1 MLVYLFFVF
10 LVGMPVMM
18 SEILIGRRGRR
29 NPVAT
34 MKLLGEEE
42 GGASQWRYLGYLA
55 IVCSML
61 ILSYY
66 SFIAGWALSY
76 VYESVSGTFVD
87 ASIAEVTATYQGFAS
102 NWVATAIAHTLFMAT
117 TVALVARGVKRG
129 LEWAVRLMVPALV
142 GLMILLLVFSINTG
156 YFSAGV
162 EFLLAPNFSELSWSG
177 VLIALGQ
184 AFFTLSIGIGAV
196 MAYGAYLPQET
207 SIPGTA
213 AVVVCADT
221 VIALLAGLIVF
232 PIVFANG
239 LDPAEG
245 PGLVFMTL
253 PSAFGQMSGG
263 ILYAAVFFLLLSFAA
278 WTSAFSL
285 MEPSVAWVVE
295 RFNRSR
301 VEAAVIIGFLIW
313 LMGFGSV
320 LSFSVLSGFK
330 FYKGTIYENIDHLTS
345 NILLPIGGFFI
356 VVFAGWVMCRNSTA
370 EELGGVGPAYS
381 VWRFLARYVAPV
393 AIVVVFLQTSG
404 LL

>member
-1 MLVYLFFVF
+1 
-10 LVGMPVMM
+10 
-18 SEILIGRRGRR
+18 
-29 NPVAT
+29 
-34 MKLLGEEE
+34 
-42 GGASQWRYLGYLA
+42 
-55 IVCSML
+55 
-61 ILSYY
+61 
-66 SFIAGWALSY
+66 
-76 VYESVSGTFVD
+76 
-87 ASIAEVTATYQGFAS
+87 
-102 NWVATAIAHTLFMAT
+102 
-117 TVALVARGVKRG
+117 
-129 LEWAVRLMVPALV
+129 MVPALV
-142 GLMILLLVFSINTG
+142 GLMILLLIFSINTG

-162 EFLLAPNFSELSWSG
+162 EFLLAPNFTELSWSG

-196 MAYGAYLPQET
+196 MAYGAYLTQET

-221 VIALLAGLIVF
+221 VIALLAGLIIF

-278 WTSAFSL
+278 WTSAFSM

-295 RFNRSR
+295 RFNRSW

-320 LSFSVLSGFK
+320 QSFSVLSEFK